1 MAKLRF
7 ITVRDLYESFPTAE
21 REVGE
26 DASDNPSVE
35 FVRAMAQQFKFG
47 AALSYCAY
55 LLPRREAVW
64 WSIACVRQVEG
75 STAGEKACLDAAET
89 WVRNPDE
96 GQRRRAMELGMASS
110 TKLPATWVALAAGW
124 SGGSMAPADAQRLP
138 VAPQL
143 TAQAVRVALMS
154 AAPRLAFKARDAAQQ
169 AWIDTG
175 LRYAV
180 ADAAI
185 R

>member
-1 MAKLRF
+1 MTKVRF
-7 ITVRDLYESFPTAE
+7 VTVRDLYESFPTAV
-21 REVGE
+21 RDVGE
-26 DASDNPSVE
+26 DATDDPSVE
-35 FVRAMAQQFKFG
+35 FVRAMAQQSNYG

-64 WSIACVRQVEG
+64 WSIACVRQVDG
-75 STAGEKACLDAAET
+75 LGASEKACLDAAEV

-96 GQRRRAMELGMASS
+96 APRRRALELGMAGN

-124 SGGSMAPADAQRLP
+124 SGGSMAPSDAQRLP

-143 TAQAVRVALMS
+143 TAQAVRVALMA